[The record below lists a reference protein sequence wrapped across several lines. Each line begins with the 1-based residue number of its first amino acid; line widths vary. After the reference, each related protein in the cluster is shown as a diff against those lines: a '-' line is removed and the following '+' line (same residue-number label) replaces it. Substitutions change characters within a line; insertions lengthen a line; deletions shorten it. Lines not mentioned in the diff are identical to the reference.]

1 MKRILI
7 LVSLLVVALLVAS
20 CGQAAPATD
29 DGAQARIAELEAQLT
44 EAQASGEASAEEI
57 TALEAELEAAR
68 AAAPVE
74 EPVEATRSFKIGMAN
89 FSQCCPYF
97 IGMNNSVL
105 AEATAYSNITIISTD
120 ADGDAAK
127 FQSDIEDL
135 IAQGID
141 GIIISGAWLEE
152 APAALDAVAAA
163 GIPSVL
169 VDRQFGKGSS
179 EAYTSY
185 IGPDNYTIG
194 VQDGQYIADRLG
206 GEGVVAHLRGGP
218 ADNSIGLNRTN
229 GCLSVLET
237 YPGITVVT
245 APDFG
250 GWSADGGIALMEDLL
265 AANSQIDA
273 VFCENDSMCLG
284 AQTAISDAGRSD
296 EMFLVGVDGETA
308 ALEAIIN
315 GTNYAATGLNNSDQI
330 GRAAFHRL
338 MAILAG
344 ATPEK
349 NTYLPSPLI
358 TEENVLR
365 YYNPEGEF

>member
-1 MKRILI
+1 MKRNITLTI
-7 LVSLLVVALLVAS
+7 VLVMAVVLAACS
-20 CGQAAPATD
+20 QAAPTTAP
-29 DGAQARIAELEAQLT
+29 
-44 EAQASGEASAEEI
+44 EASAKSI
-57 TALEAELEAAR
+57 
-68 AAAPVE
+68 
-74 EPVEATRSFKIGMAN
+74 KIGMAN

-97 IGMNNSVL
+97 IGMNDAVL
-105 AEATAYSNITIISTD
+105 EEAKAFSNVTIISTD

-135 IAQGID
+135 IAQGVD
-141 GIIISGAWLEE
+141 GVIVSGAWLEE
-152 APAALDAVAAA
+152 APAALDALQSA
-163 GIPSVL
+163 GIPTVL

-185 IGPDNYTIG
+185 IGPDNFTIG

-206 GEGVVAHLRGGP
+206 GEGVVVQLRGGP
-218 ADNSIGLNRTN
+218 ADNSIGLNRSN
-229 GCLSVLET
+229 GMLSILDT
-237 YPGITVVT
+237 YPDIEVIT

-250 GWSADGGIALMEDLL
+250 GWSADGGIALMEDML
-265 AANSQIDA
+265 AANPEIDA

-284 AQTAISDAGRSD
+284 AQTAIADAGRSD

-344 ATPEK
+344 GTPEK
-349 NTYLPSPLI
+349 DTYLPSPLI
-358 TEENVLR
+358 TEDNVLQF
-365 YYNPEGEF
+365 YNPEGTF

>member
-1 MKRILI
+1 MKRNLVITLILI
-7 LVSLLVVALLVAS
+7 LAVALTA
-20 CGQAAPATD
+20 CGQAASAPA
-29 DGAQARIAELEAQLT
+29 
-44 EAQASGEASAEEI
+44 AEE
-57 TALEAELEAAR
+57 A
-68 AAAPVE
+68 
-74 EPVEATRSFKIGMAN
+74 EPVEASSITIGMAN

-105 AEATAYSNITIISTD
+105 AEAEAYGNVSVISTD

-135 IAQGID
+135 IAQEVD
-141 GIIISGAWLEE
+141 GVIVSGAWLEE
-152 APAALDAVAAA
+152 APAALDALKEA
-163 GIPSVL
+163 GIPTVL

-179 EAYTSY
+179 ESYTSY

-206 GEGVVAHLRGGP
+206 GEGVVVELRGGP
-218 ADNSIGLNRTN
+218 ADNSIGLNRSN
-229 GCLSVLET
+229 GCNSVLEE
-237 YPGITVVT
+237 YSGITVVV

-250 GWSADGGIALMEDLL
+250 SWSADGGIALMEDML
-265 AANSQIDA
+265 ATNPQIDA

-284 AQTAISDAGRSD
+284 AQTAIADAGRTD

-308 ALEAIIN
+308 ALEAIMN

-330 GRAAFHRL
+330 GRASFHRL

-344 ATPEK
+344 AQPEK

-358 TEENVLR
+358 TEDNVLQF
-365 YYNPEGEF
+365 YNPEGEF